1 MNLVDLVVRIDTTD
15 LSSAFVECTI
25 FQQGYTCTIDYGT
38 DPSYTNLVYS
48 DTSSTLGQ
56 RATIRLSQRLRA
68 DTIYY
73 YIVSAESNSR
83 CARVRGRFQPGRNK
97 SFGVCQKLEENF
109 VTAFNHTTVD
119 VSARHHFLWT
129 CTNVEAECH
138 CHRNWKLEVHQ
149 KGEHGSNDATIAII
163 QGWRHR

>member
-25 FQQGYTCTIDYGT
+25 FQPGYTCTIDYGT
-38 DPSYTNLVYS
+38 DPSYTNLDYR
-48 DTSSTLGQ
+48 DTSPTLG
-56 RATIRLSQRLRA
+56 RTATIRLSQRLRA

-73 YIVSAESNSR
+73 YIVSAKSNSC

-97 SFGVCQKLEENF
+97 SFGVCQKIGRKLCDSLQSHDYWCLSKTPF
-109 VTAFNHTTVD
+109 SLD
-119 VSARHHFLWT
+119 LY
-129 CTNVEAECH
+129 NVEAECH

>member
-38 DPSYTNLVYS
+38 DPSYTNLDYR
-48 DTSSTLGQ
+48 DTSPTLGQ
-56 RATIRLSQRLRA
+56 TATIRLSQRLRA

-73 YIVSAESNSR
+73 YIVSAESNSH

-97 SFGVCQKLEENF
+97 SFGVCQ
-109 VTAFNHTTVD
+109 
-119 VSARHHFLWT
+119 
-129 CTNVEAECH
+129 
-138 CHRNWKLEVHQ
+138 
-149 KGEHGSNDATIAII
+149 II
-163 QGWRHR
+163 GRKFCDSLQSHDC